1 MKDCNSNFYDAV
13 VEEVNSVYSGLSLTS
28 VDANYI
34 GALVHEII
42 SSTFNE
48 KGKSQYMQKHRDNP
62 KKKLLYINYIFHVL
76 MWTGLSRC

>member
-1 MKDCNSNFYDAV
+1 MKDCNNNFYDAV
-13 VEEVNSVYSGLSLTS
+13 VEGVNSVYSGLALTS

-48 KGKSQYMQKHRDNP
+48 KGKSQYMQNTVIIQRKHSYA
-62 KKKLLYINYIFHVL
+62 YISCSNVEML
-76 MWTGLSRC
+76 ENC